1 MLLIKGVTSSILA
14 GTQEVQMQN
23 SGGAPASSKSTVL
36 RLFIAFVLGL
46 PMGLP
51 YSFISSSP
59 SIAWWR
65 YGVPVAVLV
74 SAMLLSILLDPDVR
88 QGAITPTRTVISLL
102 LVLLLAGLLVGVG
115 VILPTLN
122 QAFSLLVAVLI
133 PFSVGLA
140 AVFAVGSSGTW
151 RLALG
156 SALVAW
162 FGSGLFIVIVAIL
175 GYIAYEARTPG
186 GDAGIVLPLTIVGVI
201 IGFGLAALGGAL
213 GRFLRHRF
221 LGTRSV
227 AA

>member
-1 MLLIKGVTSSILA
+1 
-14 GTQEVQMQN
+14 
-23 SGGAPASSKSTVL
+23 
-36 RLFIAFVLGL
+36 
-46 PMGLP
+46 
-51 YSFISSSP
+51 
-59 SIAWWR
+59 
-65 YGVPVAVLV
+65 
-74 SAMLLSILLDPDVR
+74 MLLSILLDPDVR

-122 QAFSLLVAVLI
+122 QEFSLLVAVLI

-140 AVFAVGSSGTW
+140 AVFAVGSSETW

-162 FGSGLFIVIVAIL
+162 LGSGLFIVIVAIL

-186 GDAGIVLPLTIVGVI
+186 GDAGIALPLTIIGVI

-213 GRFLRHRF
+213 GRFLRLRL
-221 LGTRSV
+221 LGARSV
-227 AA
+227 AAN

>member
-46 PMGLP
+46 PMGLQ
-51 YSFISSSP
+51 YFFIFSSP

-74 SAMLLSILLDPDVR
+74 SAMLL
-88 QGAITPTRTVISLL
+88 
-102 LVLLLAGLLVGVG
+102 AGLLVGVG

-122 QAFSLLVAVLI
+122 QGFSLLVAVLI

-140 AVFAVGSSGTW
+140 AVFAVGS
-151 RLALG
+151 
-156 SALVAW
+156 
-162 FGSGLFIVIVAIL
+162 
-175 GYIAYEARTPG
+175 
-186 GDAGIVLPLTIVGVI
+186 
-201 IGFGLAALGGAL
+201 
-213 GRFLRHRF
+213 
-221 LGTRSV
+221 
-227 AA
+227 